1 MSQLRLE
8 MNTLQKQIYTDTA
21 TPICSVEPAIIKE
34 HEVSKKLR
42 HIICTKYLFKI
53 STFCHSKTNKQ
64 TNFTKDQNHFLWIF
78 LTEKSSKILSN
89 LIWSPTALHTG
100 NMNIYISVVVV
111 KYYICF
117 VCTTSKLLLQKQSF

>member
-64 TNFTKDQNHFLWIF
+64 TNKFYKRPKPLPLD
-78 LTEKSSKILSN
+78 
-89 LIWSPTALHTG
+89 
-100 NMNIYISVVVV
+100 ISDRKV
-111 KYYICF
+111 K
-117 VCTTSKLLLQKQSF
+117 